1 MDRRGFLTGL
11 AGLVALSVLPS
22 NELFAAVA
30 KTATTPEPIVQK
42 RKLMATWT
50 PEFAQDLE
58 AFHSIDAEKE
68 LTMILR
74 QEIERE
80 IGQERGEITT
90 RKVLNQDTFEQ
101 KYMMTFRN
109 NGKYSAE
116 EMWGLKL

>member
-1 MDRRGFLTGL
+1 MDRRGFLT
-11 AGLVALSVLPS
+11 GLVALSVLPS

-30 KTATTPEPIVQK
+30 KTASTPEPIVQT

-90 RKVLNQDTFEQ
+90 RKVFNQDTFEQ